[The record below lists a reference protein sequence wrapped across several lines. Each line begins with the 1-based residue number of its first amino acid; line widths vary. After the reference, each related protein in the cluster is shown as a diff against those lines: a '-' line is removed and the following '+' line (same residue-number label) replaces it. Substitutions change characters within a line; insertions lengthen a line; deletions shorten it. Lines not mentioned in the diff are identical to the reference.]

1 MRPQGS
7 ITGVPE
13 ITEIKPPKPAASGGD
28 KKINKADIVLSK
40 EEKIVLTATD
50 CDVNEYINEF

>member
-13 ITEIKPPKPAASGGD
+13 VSEIKPPKPSASGGD

-50 CDVNEYINEF
+50 CDVMST